1 MIEKV
6 PTSDRTEDAAP
17 ISWAPWLTSR
27 RLTFFVIAWL
37 VLFAAGSALLS
48 NPFQAEP
55 AAGVTPD
62 YFRVMYMHGLLIGMV
77 GLLALLTLEV
87 MKVRSMHVRLWI
99 VAGVLFATVLAA
111 VGGIFD
117 TKIPGAEVAMWIQ
130 ILGFFAL
137 DEILVLL
144 AWGLYSEWRKGAP
157 ITLTY
162 AAAMI
167 ASVSMFIAAVMGHV
181 AGYIMEFGENAPS
194 LIANFRSFAGFD
206 SQDSFVG
213 ALIGSHSHEMAVAA
227 MALTAVIVTQHFGYA
242 TLKGTPKLIAQIGV
256 GMIAVGVVAVS
267 AIYIAG
273 VVSQYAPPNLGTDPN
288 LIPGDDLVSGI
299 LVMGGGAVALLA
311 VANLRTIF
319 SRPTTLAAVWAWILS
334 VATVAVAGYSIELNT
349 THFGAGDPNA
359 AGASS
364 DAIFTWFHQDVGLFL
379 LPTIVLVMLVIQRL
393 IGQRGT
399 SWIGWFVIAGTTA
412 LFLGGMVWVFIDSVP
427 RGAAPRGRSRRA
439 PGPDASQ
446 DRDLIT
452 SKSRTVRSQDRTV
465 FLLVPACA
473 PITTRGTVT
482 GKGNRGLCEQ
492 GAFPPT
498 EPMSFTVR

>member
-1 MIEKV
+1 MIDKV
-6 PTSDRTEDAAP
+6 PTSVGTEDAAP

-37 VLFAAGSALLS
+37 ALFAAGSALVS

-62 YFRVMYMHGLLIGMV
+62 YFHVMYMHGLLIGMV
-77 GLLALLTLEV
+77 GLLALITLEV
-87 MKVRSMHVRLWI
+87 MKVSSLHIRLWI
-99 VAGVLFATVLAA
+99 VGGVLFATVLAG

-130 ILGFFAL
+130 IFGFFAL

-144 AWGLYSEWRKGAP
+144 AWGLYSEWRKGTP
-157 ITLTY
+157 ITRTLTY
-162 AAAMI
+162 VAAMI
-167 ASVSMFIAAVMGHV
+167 ASVSMFFAAVMGHV

-213 ALIGSHSHEMAVAA
+213 ALVGSHSHEMAVAA

-242 TLKGTPKLIAQIGV
+242 TIKGTPKLIAQIGV

-273 VVSQYAPPNLGTDPN
+273 VVSQYAPPNLGSDPN
-288 LIPGDDLVSGI
+288 VIPGDDLVSGV
-299 LVMGGGAVALLA
+299 LVMGGGIVALLA

-319 SRPTTLAAVWAWILS
+319 ALPTKLAAVWAWILS
-334 VATVAVAGYSIELNT
+334 VATVAAAGYSIELNT

-359 AGASS
+359 AGASG

-379 LPTIVLVMLVIQRL
+379 LPTIVLVMLVVQRL
-393 IGQRGT
+393 IGQKGT
-399 SWIGWFVIAGTTA
+399 GWIGWFVTAGTTA
-412 LFLGGMVWVFIDSVP
+412 LFLGGMVWVFIDSNLQGAGYWLSTTGLLLV
-427 RGAAPRGRSRRA
+427 GAAILGTLYHGVLRHGE
-439 PGPDASQ
+439 
-446 DRDLIT
+446 
-452 SKSRTVRSQDRTV
+452 
-465 FLLVPACA
+465 VPAA
-473 PITTRGTVT
+473 PAVPTMRPTTT
-482 GKGNRGLCEQ
+482 
-492 GAFPPT
+492 
-498 EPMSFTVR
+498 